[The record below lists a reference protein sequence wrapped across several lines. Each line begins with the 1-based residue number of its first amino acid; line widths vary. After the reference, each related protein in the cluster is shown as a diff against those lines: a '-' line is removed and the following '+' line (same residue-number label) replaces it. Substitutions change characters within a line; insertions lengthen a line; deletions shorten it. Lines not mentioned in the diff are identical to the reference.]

1 MGEQFEIEPGTQDVL
16 TDEPGGAR
24 FVQRLLEALVEF
36 PDFAMDI
43 VVAAIG
49 AHREGGDRHAFD
61 YRVRIE
67 LHDVAVLEG
76 PRFAFVGVADHIFV
90 AWKRAWHER
99 PLQTRRK
106 ARSASTAKTG
116 SLDLGND
123 LVGRHARAAIGAQD
137 LLQRGITAAGHVIL
151 QTPVGAI
158 QPGVDLRVDVA
169 PMETGF
175 SACGLEAREERQVT
189 HLVHPCPF
197 KVSTRSSS
205 RSWLMKL
212 SILRSFT
219 SMTGAS
225 AQAPRHSLGCTVKAP
240 SAVVP

>member
-1 MGEQFEIEPGTQDVL
+1 MQLEAV
-16 TDEPGGAR
+16 GGPEDLVAQEACR
-24 FVQRLLEALVEF
+24 TSLFKRLLETLVHLE
-36 PDFAMDI
+36 DLTMDV
-43 VVAAIG
+43 VVAHG
-49 AHREGGDRHAFD
+49 DAHGVSRDGHAFD
-61 YRVRIE
+61 DDVGVVGQ
-67 LHDVAVLEG
+67 DVAV
-76 PRFAFVGVADHIFV
+76 FAGAGLAFIGVA
-90 AWKRAWHER
+90 HEVLGAR
-99 PLQTRRK
+99 KLARHKAPLQAGRETRT
-106 ARSASTAKTG
+106 TAAAQRG
-116 SLDLGND
+116 GLDLGND

-137 LLQRGITAAGHVIL
+137 LLQRGIAAAGHVIL